1 MYKYISIDTY
11 LGLGVLSGNILSKR
25 EVKEGRSFSHLNGK
39 EVAFDGSEWL
49 LRG

>member
-1 MYKYISIDTY
+1 MQ
-11 LGLGVLSGNILSKR
+11 VLKILILTFVSGILASNILSKR